1 MTPQQTEQLK
11 VLEAMLFAT
20 AEPLSPQ
27 AIHERLPSDADLN
40 VLLSAL
46 RHQYED
52 RGVQLMEINGSYAF
66 RTSPD
71 VAAALTIEK
80 NVERRLSRAA
90 LETMAIIG
98 YHQPITRAE
107 IENIR
112 GVATHKGTIDQL
124 LEMGWVKPGKR
135 RETPGRPLT
144 WVSTNTF
151 LDHFGLGS
159 IMELPGLEDLKAAGL
174 LDRRPAIDTVPDSRD
189 LFDSGDISAAEVL
202 SGVKDDDSQAAADDE
217 FEGYEEDEE

>member
-1 MTPQQTEQLK
+1 MEMTPQQTEQLK
-11 VLEAMLFAT
+11 VLEAMLFAS

-27 AIHERLPSDADLN
+27 AMHERLPQDADLN
-40 VLLSAL
+40 VLLNEL
-46 RHQYED
+46 RNVYAD
-52 RGVQLMEINGSYAF
+52 RGVELTEVNGAWAF
-66 RTSPD
+66 RTSAS
-71 VAAALTIEK
+71 VASALTIEK
-80 NVERRLSRAA
+80 SVERRLSRAA
-90 LETMAIIG
+90 LETMAIIA

-144 WVSTNTF
+144 WISTNAF

-174 LDRRPAIDTVPDSRD
+174 LDRRPAIETVPDARD
-189 LFDSGDISAAEVL
+189 LFDAPDVSAAEVL
-202 SGVKDDDSQAAADDE
+202 SGVKDETADE
-217 FEGYEEDEE
+217 FEGYDEEE

>member
-11 VLEAMLFAT
+11 VLEAMLFAST
-20 AEPLSPQ
+20 QPLSPQ
-27 AIHERLPSDADLN
+27 AIHERLPEDADLAI
-40 VLLSAL
+40 LLPEL
-46 RHQYED
+46 QKLYEN
-52 RGVQLMEINGSYAF
+52 RGIELVDVNGAYAF
-66 RTSPD
+66 RTSQS
-71 VAAALTIEK
+71 VAEALTIEK
-80 NVERRLSRAA
+80 DVERRLSRAA
-90 LETMAIIG
+90 LETMAVIA

-112 GVATHKGTIDQL
+112 GVATHKGTVDQL
-124 LEMGWVKPGKR
+124 LELGWIKPGKR

-144 WVSTNTF
+144 WLTTNTF

-189 LFDSGDISAAEVL
+189 LFDSGDVSAAEIL
-202 SGVKDDDSQAAADDE
+202 SGVPDDTAVEDDDFDGYDE
-217 FEGYEEDEE
+217 EEDK

>member
-1 MTPQQTEQLK
+1 MEQLSNNLK
-11 VLEAMLFAT
+11 ILEAMLFASPQ
-20 AEPLSPQ
+20 PLTPQ
-27 AIHERLPSDADLN
+27 AIHERLPKDADLN
-40 VLLSAL
+40 VLLSEL
-46 RHQYED
+46 RNHYD
-52 RGVQLMEINGSYAF
+52 GRGVNVVDINGAYAF
-66 RTSPD
+66 RTSND
-71 VAAALTIEK
+71 VAGALTLEK
-80 NVERRLSRAA
+80 AVDRKLSRAA
-90 LETMAIIG
+90 LETMAVIA

-144 WVSTNTF
+144 WLSTNVF
-151 LDHFGLGS
+151 LDHFGLSS

-174 LDRRPAIDTVPDSRD
+174 LDKRPAIDTVPDSRD

-202 SGVKDDDSQAAADDE
+202 SGVKDDKTSIDEDE
-217 FEGYEEDEE
+217 FKGYDEEE

>member
-1 MTPQQTEQLK
+1 MTQTQTEHLK
-11 VLEAMLFAT
+11 ILEAMLFASPQ
-20 AEPLSPQ
+20 PLTPQ
-27 AIHERLPSDADLN
+27 AIHERLPKDADLN
-40 VLLSAL
+40 VLLTEL
-46 RHQYED
+46 RNHYD
-52 RGVQLMEINGSYAF
+52 GRGVNVVDINGAYAF
-66 RTSPD
+66 RTSND
-71 VAAALTIEK
+71 VAGALTLEK
-80 NVERRLSRAA
+80 AVDRKLSRAA
-90 LETMAIIG
+90 LETMAVIA

-144 WVSTNTF
+144 WLSTNVF
-151 LDHFGLGS
+151 LDHFGLSS

-174 LDRRPAIDTVPDSRD
+174 LDKRPAIDTVPDSRD

-202 SGVKDDDSQAAADDE
+202 SGVKDDKTSIDEDE
-217 FEGYEEDEE
+217 FKGYDEEE